1 MGCNALVGQ
10 SGGPSPVLNASLQ
23 GVLHACRDYPDSI
36 DKLYAAFHGVEGI
49 LNEQLIDLSALPA
62 QEIELLRY
70 TPSAGAIG
78 TCRYKLLPDQGE
90 DFQRIIDVC
99 RAHNIGYFFYIG
111 GNDSMDTAHKL
122 SDLAHAQDLDLTVAG
137 IPKTIDNDVGD
148 QQFKLIDHTPGYGS
162 AARYW
167 ASIIQDV
174 NEENRGMSPSECV
187 CVLQAMGRTSGFL
200 PAAARLAD
208 PDREMPLQ
216 IYMAESGHTLESLA
230 HNVNRQLQL
239 DSRCIVVVSEGFDV
253 GSLGEAHDGF
263 GHIEYG
269 ASQMAAAQVVSNY
282 LNEQGLSVRGQS
294 SWQMPGVLQRS
305 TGIYASMVD
314 IEEAYQVARKAV
326 QVGIED
332 GSGWMATILRKPSQD
347 YCAYYDKVP
356 LEKVA
361 NSVRH
366 LPKSWLSADELD
378 VTDDF
383 IRYAQPLIGNDWPP
397 IQIQNG
403 RQRFARLEV
412 KFIDKKLPRYTP
424 IRCR

>member
-1 MGCNALVGQ
+1 MGKNALVGQ

-49 LNEQLIDLSALPA
+49 LTEQLIDLSRQPEAELD
-62 QEIELLRY
+62 LLRY

-90 DFQRIIDVC
+90 DFQRIIDIC
-99 RAHNIGYFFYIG
+99 RAHDIGYFFYNG

-122 SDLAHAQDLDLTVAG
+122 SDLAHEQDLDLTVVG
-137 IPKTIDNDVGD
+137 IPKTIDNDLGD
-148 QQFKLIDHTPGYGS
+148 PEFKLIDHTRGYGS

-167 ASIIQDV
+167 TSIIQDV

-187 CVLQAMGRTSGFL
+187 CVLQATGRKSGFI
-200 PAAARLAD
+200 PAASRLAD
-208 PDREMPLQ
+208 PERKMPLQ
-216 IYMAESGHTLESLA
+216 IYAAESGHTLESLA
-230 HNVNRQLQL
+230 HNVNALLQQAG
-239 DSRCIVVVSEGFDV
+239 RCIVVVSEGFDV

-269 ASQMAAAQVVSNY
+269 ASQLCAAQVVSTY
-282 LNEQGLSVRGQS
+282 LNEQGLSIRGQS
-294 SWQMPGVLQRS
+294 SWQMPNVLQRS

-314 IEEAYQVARKAV
+314 IEEAYQVARHAV
-326 QVGIED
+326 RIAIED
-332 GSGWMATILRKPSQD
+332 GSGFMATILRKAGQD
-347 YCAYYDKVP
+347 YSAYYDKVP

-366 LPKSWLSADELD
+366 LPKSWLTADELD

-403 RQRFARLEV
+403 RQRYARLVV
-412 KFIDKKLPRYTP
+412 KFIEKKFPGYTP